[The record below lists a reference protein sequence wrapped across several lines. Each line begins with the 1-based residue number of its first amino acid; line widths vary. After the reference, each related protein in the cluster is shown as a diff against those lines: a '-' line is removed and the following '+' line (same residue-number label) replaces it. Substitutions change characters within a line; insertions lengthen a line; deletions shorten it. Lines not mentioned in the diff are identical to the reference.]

1 MLNLVSRLY
10 PLRAPNWPLAARA
23 SLALFLVFGAA
34 PAAIRLADSGAPAV
48 LLAQA
53 GPADEVPLP
62 PPRPILPAV
71 FFAGSAG
78 LLLCGAGVVIV
89 LARRLAEVRRQA
101 EALSAENR
109 ALLEALEG
117 LRASESALREREA
130 LSRSLLASFPDL
142 LFRVDPTGVIED
154 VLASNDD
161 LLYANVAEIVGR
173 RVDELIPGPVAARCL
188 ERIAAA
194 FESGEVTVFE
204 YDLDFGPDDRRSY
217 EARIV
222 PGADRAAL
230 ALIRNIT
237 DRKRLEIERE
247 RLRLAVEHAAES
259 IVLTDLDGIIEYVNP
274 AFEECTGYTRE
285 EVIGQNTR
293 ILKSG
298 RQTPDYYARM
308 WQNIQGGETWRGQFV
323 NRRKDGQLFTEEAT
337 ISPIRDAAGA
347 VVSYVSVKRDVT
359 RELDLERQLIQAQKM
374 ESLGTLAG
382 GIAHDFNNILQAIL
396 GFAHLARQGPAGRD
410 DTVALCLREIETAA
424 QRARDLVAQILTFS
438 RKSDVARDPIPLG
451 PEIEHALRFLRSALP
466 SSIRIERA
474 IAADCPPVLAN
485 ATQIHQ
491 LVANLCTNAM
501 YAMEKGGGVLRV
513 SLTPVR
519 IETPLETLSGPI
531 EPGDYV
537 QLEIADTGAGIPPE
551 LFDRLLDPFF
561 TTREVGQGTGLGLAI
576 VHGIVRSMQGGL
588 MIESSPGNGATVR
601 ALFPVCRAVVRD
613 EAPQEG
619 EAPPTPRPARVLV
632 VDDEVS
638 ITQLAELVLSR
649 YGYIPEVFN
658 DPLAALASFESN
670 PGRFAIAIVDYTM
683 PEKNG
688 FELAA
693 DFYAIAPDMPV
704 LMATGVMDQE
714 RIRRPHPPNI
724 MEVLNKPFL
733 TTGLIEAVGRC
744 LQ

>member
-1 MLNLVSRLY
+1 M
-10 PLRAPNWPLAARA
+10 RAPNWRLAARA
-23 SLALFLVFGAA
+23 SLALLLVAGAA
-34 PAAIRLADSGAPAV
+34 PAAIRLAHPGAPTV

-53 GPADEVPLP
+53 GPADELPLP
-62 PPRPILPAV
+62 PPPPFPPM
-71 FFAGSAG
+71 FFVAGAGG
-78 LLLCGAGVVIV
+78 LLLCGAAFVIV
-89 LARRLAEVRRQA
+89 LARRLADARREA

-109 ALLEALEG
+109 ALQEALDA
-117 LRASESALREREA
+117 LRASEGALREREA
-130 LSRSLLASFPDL
+130 LSRSLLGSFPDL

-154 VLASNDD
+154 VLAANDD
-161 LLYANVAEIVGR
+161 LLYANVAEILGR
-173 RVDELIPGPVAARCL
+173 RIDELIPGPVAVRCL

-194 FESGEVTVFE
+194 FESGAVTVFE
-204 YDLDFGPDDRRSY
+204 YDLDFGPNDRRSY

-259 IVLTDLDGIIEYVNP
+259 IILTDLDGIIEYVNP

-285 EVIGQNTR
+285 EVIGQSTR

-298 RQTPDYYARM
+298 RQTTDYYGRM
-308 WQNIQGGETWRGQFV
+308 WQTIQGGDTWRGQFV

-337 ISPIRDAAGA
+337 ISPIRDGAGA
-347 VVSYVSVKRDVT
+347 VISYVSVKRDVT

-424 QRARDLVAQILTFS
+424 QRARDLVSQILTFS

-451 PEIEHALRFLRSALP
+451 PEVEHALRFLRSALP

-501 YAMEKGGGVLRV
+501 YAMEQGGGVLRV
-513 SLTPVR
+513 SLAPVR
-519 IETPLETLSGPI
+519 LEAPLETLSGAL
-531 EPGDYV
+531 EAGDYV
-537 QLEIADTGAGIPPE
+537 RLEIADTGTGIPPE

-588 MIESSPGNGATVR
+588 MIESSPGNGATV
-601 ALFPVCRAVVRD
+601 AVLFPVCCAVVRGEKPERGD
-613 EAPQEG
+613 AP
-619 EAPPTPRPARVLV
+619 AAPRPARVLV

-658 DPLAALASFESN
+658 DPLAALASFETN

-683 PEKNG
+683 PGKNG

-714 RIRRPHPPNI
+714 RIQHPHPPNI